1 MEPTYRPE
9 DGPDDPFR
17 AGRRGEGA
25 HVSVV
30 DAGPAP
36 GASRVYNAHLL
47 LLVLLLR
54 YHLQVRLHLRTCVQ
68 VQHPGTAS

>member
-1 MEPTYRPE
+1 MLAHDARVMNVNVTYPLD

-17 AGRRGEGA
+17 AWRRGEGA

-36 GASRVYNAHLL
+36 GAPRVNHTHLL
-47 LLVLLLR
+47 LPVLLL
-54 YHLQVRLHLRTCVQ
+54 LDFL
-68 VQHPGTAS
+68 